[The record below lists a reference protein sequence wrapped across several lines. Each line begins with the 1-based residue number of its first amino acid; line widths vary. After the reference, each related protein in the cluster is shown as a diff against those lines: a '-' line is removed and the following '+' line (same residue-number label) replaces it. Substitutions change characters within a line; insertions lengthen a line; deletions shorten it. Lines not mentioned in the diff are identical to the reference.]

1 MEFVNWRRGAAALGV
16 LVALASATAAC
27 TRPATQQET
36 SSGPIRISVG
46 VDPSYAP
53 FFVAE
58 QEGMFERAGLDVRV
72 VQTEGGAA
80 SAQNVVAGTSELSG
94 NADSTALTVM
104 AANPSLRALGVY
116 EESDRYFQVVV
127 REGIEPKQIRTV
139 GVFPGIGLY
148 FTDLYLR
155 SIGLDPAAVELVTTS
170 PPDHP
175 ALLGRGDIDAFV
187 SFDPWVGQAVAGGGR
202 VVATSGDFDARYTQ
216 WLVATD
222 AWLSA
227 NEEVAAQ
234 VFDVLAEAAAIV
246 DTDPDRATRAVA
258 AAIQQDPAEARRTID
273 QIDFGVRDFTDEDIA
288 RANDLVTFFREQ
300 GKIGGSVDTGQVL
313 QRGWVDEHVLG
324 AAAPAQSPR

>member
-1 MEFVNWRRGAAALGV
+1 MMKFRPRARGIAAVAA
-16 LVALASATAAC
+16 LVALTLAAAAC

-36 SSGPIRISVG
+36 GSGPIRISVG

-58 QEGMFERAGLDVRV
+58 QEGMFEKAGLDVRI

-127 REGIEPKQIRTV
+127 RAGIEPEQIRKV

-155 SIGLDPAAVELVTTS
+155 SIGLDPAAIEQVTTG

-187 SFDPWVGQAVAGGGR
+187 SFDPWVSQAVAGGAR
-202 VVATSGDFDARYTQ
+202 VVATSGDFGARYTQ
-216 WLVATD
+216 WLVATE

-227 NEEVAAQ
+227 NEETAAQ
-234 VFDVLAEAAAIV
+234 VFDVVSEAAAIV
-246 DTDPDRATRAVA
+246 DADPDRAARAVA
-258 AAIQQDPAEARRTID
+258 ASIQQDPAEARRTVE

-313 QRGWVDEHVLG
+313 RRGWVDQHLRG
-324 AAAPAQSPR
+324 APA